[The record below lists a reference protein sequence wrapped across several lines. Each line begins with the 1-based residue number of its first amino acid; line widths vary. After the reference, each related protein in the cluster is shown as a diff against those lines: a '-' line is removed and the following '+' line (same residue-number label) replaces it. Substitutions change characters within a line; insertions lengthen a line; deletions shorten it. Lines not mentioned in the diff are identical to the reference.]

1 MPEYGLCDKSPE
13 QLEEEQ
19 FNKEMIASLKH
30 AEAREAEAFQRK
42 TDAENSTIQT
52 AEILQQMMEQIQ
64 EIRDT
69 QGIEQRARIL
79 AEAKADEALQ
89 HQEKKDFRNLK
100 IAVIS
105 CIASV
110 VAAVVGILTFLNA
123 HP

>member
-1 MPEYGLCDKSPE
+1 MPEYGLYDKSPE
-13 QLEEEQ
+13 QIEEEQ
-19 FNKEMIASLKH
+19 FSKEMIASFKR

-42 TDAENSTIQT
+42 ADAENSTIQT

-79 AEAKADEALQ
+79 AEAKADEAIQ

-110 VAAVVGILTFLNA
+110 VAAVVGVLTFLNV